1 MKAIVFGPSSTLRLD
16 EIDIPVPADDEVLIK
31 VRASSVNPLDAHMLE
46 TAPIMR
52 NIGFKVLGFRA
63 KRLGADI
70 AGEVESVGR
79 NVTKF
84 VAGDAVFGGS
94 GGGGFAEYACST
106 ESRLSKKPSAVDF
119 ESAAGLNV
127 AARTALQGL
136 RDIAG
141 VQPGQKVLI
150 NGASGGIGTFAVQI
164 AKWLGA
170 EVTGVCSTRNLDL
183 VRSLGAD
190 HVTDYTCEDFSK
202 GDAKYDVIFDLV
214 ADKPLATHRRVLGP
228 RGKWIGAGVLGG
240 EPSIIRMIAGMFH
253 SRALSL
259 ITDQQF
265 KSFMTKS
272 DKGDLTVIGELAES
286 AQIKTVIDRTYSL
299 HDVPEAVRYVAGK
312 HARGKVVISI
322 GA

>member
-16 EIDIPVPADDEVLIK
+16 EIDMPVPADDEVLIK

-52 NIGFKVLGFRA
+52 NLGFKVLGFRA

-70 AGEVESVGR
+70 AGQVESVGR
-79 NVTKF
+79 NVTRF

-106 ESRLSKKPSAVDF
+106 ESRLTKKPESVDF

-150 NGASGGIGTFAVQI
+150 NG
-164 AKWLGA
+164 
-170 EVTGVCSTRNLDL
+170 
-183 VRSLGAD
+183 
-190 HVTDYTCEDFSK
+190 
-202 GDAKYDVIFDLV
+202 
-214 ADKPLATHRRVLGP
+214 
-228 RGKWIGAGVLGG
+228 
-240 EPSIIRMIAGMFH
+240 
-253 SRALSL
+253 
-259 ITDQQF
+259 
-265 KSFMTKS
+265 
-272 DKGDLTVIGELAES
+272 
-286 AQIKTVIDRTYSL
+286 
-299 HDVPEAVRYVAGK
+299 
-312 HARGKVVISI
+312 
-322 GA
+322 